1 MVPALQLSLRA
12 AVAATLALAL
22 ARLLKLQHPP
32 FAMISAVIVTD
43 LQPAETRRLAL
54 PRLIGTLLGGVFGAA
69 INSMVTSS
77 LWTIGPSIMIAMFVS
92 HLISLPATA
101 KIAGYVCAITLLD
114 HGDAPWSYAFF
125 RMIETALGIG
135 TAICVSIVP
144 KLIRTNDRKE
154 VTGP

>member
-12 AVAATLALAL
+12 AVAATVALGL
-22 ARLLKLQHPP
+22 ARLLRLQHPP

-54 PRLIGTLLGGVFGAA
+54 PRLIGTLLGGLFGAA
-69 INSMVTSS
+69 INSTVTSS

-101 KIAGYVCAITLLD
+101 KIAGYVCAIILID

-125 RMIETALGIG
+125 RMVETVLGIG
-135 TAICVSIVP
+135 TAISVSIVP
-144 KLIRTNDRKE
+144 KLIRTNARA
-154 VTGP
+154 GSH